1 MWIRGDCVSK
11 RAVKMTN
18 SLKELGEDLT
28 KCGTDCQEVM
38 NVYVD
43 LVVLF
48 FSNK

>member
-1 MWIRGDCVSK
+1 MSK

-28 KCGTDCQEVM
+28 KCGTVCQEVM